1 MVAFDIDEDEKFLTM
16 VEREGPAGHIDRAT
30 EDAENDSAEKED
42 RSVLGS
48 DMSSCVCVC
57 VCVWML
63 R

>member
-42 RSVLGS
+42 RSVLDS
-48 DMSSCVCVC
+48 DMSSCV
-57 VCVWML
+57 
-63 R
+63 